1 MTWKPPP
8 PALLSLPCTGHMSE
22 PKQDCDKK
30 IDVLFPFNL
39 EKLTSELKRAGWF
52 VTACTP
58 PGVNPPVMAVLCG
71 DCADALIPEL
81 TTATRKIWKERD
93 S

>member
-8 PALLSLPCTGHMSE
+8 KALLSLPCTGHMSE

-52 VTACTP
+52 VTVCTP

-81 TTATRKIWKERD
+81 TAATRKIWKERD

>member
-1 MTWKPPP
+1 
-8 PALLSLPCTGHMSE
+8 MSE
-22 PKQDCDKK
+22 PKQDCDKRV
-30 IDVLFPFNL
+30 DVMFPFNL
-39 EKLTSELKRAGWF
+39 ERLTSELKRVGWF
-52 VTACTP
+52 VTAVTP

-81 TTATRKIWKERD
+81 AAAARKVWKDRD

>member
-1 MTWKPPP
+1 MKWKPEP

-22 PKQDCDKK
+22 PKQDCDRR

-39 EKLTSELKRAGWF
+39 GRLTSELKRVGWF
-52 VTACTP
+52 VTAVSEQ
-58 PGVNPPVMAVLCG
+58 GVNPPVMSILCG
-71 DCADALIPEL
+71 DCAEAIIPEL
-81 TTATRKIWKERD
+81 VEATRKVWKERD